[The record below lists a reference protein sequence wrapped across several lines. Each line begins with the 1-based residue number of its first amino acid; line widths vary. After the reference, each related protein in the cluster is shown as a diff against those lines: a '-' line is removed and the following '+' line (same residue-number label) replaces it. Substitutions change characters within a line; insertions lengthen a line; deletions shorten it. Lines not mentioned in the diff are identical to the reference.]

1 LLNQSVV
8 FLAFAEL
15 QTDMSEIAG
24 DISGTGGIPFRSYS
38 SFCMSVL
45 FPGASPEYDPVIRGM
60 EVCPLYSGLLLYKP
74 FFQIYNYLNIYNLC
88 DSCSWNVEEVLWEE
102 TSF

>member
-1 LLNQSVV
+1 VV
-8 FLAFAEL
+8 LLAFAEL

-45 FPGASPEYDPVIRGM
+45 FPGASPDYHPVIRGM
-60 EVCPLYSGLLLYKP
+60 EVSHLCSSLLLYEP
-74 FFQIYNYLNIYNLC
+74 FFKSII
-88 DSCSWNVEEVLWEE
+88 
-102 TSF
+102 T